1 MCGIVGYIGEKNAVP
16 ILIEG
21 LQKLEYRGYDSSGV
35 AVLSEESIEVRKH
48 KGRLSV
54 LEKHLEDES
63 PEGSLG
69 IGHTRWATHGEPSD
83 ENSHP
88 HSGGS
93 GNIAVVHNGIIENYM
108 QIKSTLTER
117 GYVFKSETDTE
128 VLAHYIDFNYTGDL
142 AETIGKILGSIRGS
156 YAFAAI
162 CKNEPDR
169 MVCVRKENPL
179 VIGAGKGENFIASD
193 IPAILSYTRDIFLP
207 DENEIAVVK
216 KDSID
221 FFDSSGKKVKKETVR
236 IDWDVS
242 AAEKD
247 GYSHF
252 MLKEIHEQPKAIR
265 DTLSSRI
272 NGEESEIKLDI
283 KLTKQELDGIDRI
296 FVVACGTAYHAG
308 VVAKYVIER
317 LTKIP
322 VETVIASEFRYLC
335 PTVNEKS
342 LTIIISQS
350 GETLDTLMALKEAR
364 GKGSRILSIVNVVG
378 STIARESHDVLY
390 TWAGP
395 EIAVAS
401 TKAYTSQLIAIY
413 ETALYMAQLKGS
425 LPPEETDRLKREL
438 LRLPELVEQVLD
450 NKKVLSD
457 FAKQNSQTEDI
468 FFLGRGL
475 DYALAMEGSLKLKE
489 ISYIRSEAYP
499 AGELKHGTIALIE
512 KGSIVFAVM
521 TQAELYEKM
530 LSNIKEVKS
539 RGAYV
544 LAIAQ
549 EGSEEV
555 ASVADQT
562 VYIPK
567 VDGMLSP
574 PVGIVP
580 MQLLAY
586 YMAVERGC
594 DVDKPRNLAKSVTVE

>member
-1 MCGIVGYIGEKNAVP
+1 MCGIIGYIGEKNAVP

-21 LQKLEYRGYDSSGV
+21 LRKLEYRGYDSSGV
-35 AVLSEESIEVRKH
+35 AVLNGGSIHIRKY

-54 LEKHLEDES
+54 LEKHLQADS
-63 PEGSLG
+63 PWGSLG

-83 ENSHP
+83 ANSHP

-93 GNIAVVHNGIIENYM
+93 GNIAVVHNGIIENHM
-108 QIKSTLTER
+108 QLKSLLLER

-128 VLAHYIDFNYTGDL
+128 VLAHYIAFNYTGDL
-142 AETIGKILGSIRGS
+142 AETVEKILGDIRGS

-162 CKNEPDR
+162 CTDEPDR

-179 VIGAGKGENFIASD
+179 IIGAGEGENFIASD
-193 IPAILSYTRDIFLP
+193 IPAILGHTRDMYLL

-216 KDSID
+216 KDGIE
-221 FFDSSGKKVKKETVR
+221 FFDRSGKKVEKAIFR

-242 AAEKD
+242 TAEKG

-272 NGEESEIKLDI
+272 NGDENEIKLDI
-283 KLTKQELDGIDRI
+283 KLTKQDLDRIDRI
-296 FVVACGTAYHAG
+296 FISACGTAYHAG
-308 VVAKYVIER
+308 IVGKYVIER

-322 VETVIASEFRYLC
+322 VETTIASEFRYMC
-335 PTVNEKS
+335 PTVNDKS

-364 GKGSRILSIVNVVG
+364 SRGSRILSIVNVVG
-378 STIARESHDVLY
+378 STIARESNDVLY

-413 ETALYMAQLKGS
+413 EIALYLAQLKGT
-425 LPPEETDRLKREL
+425 LPQEEINRLKKEI
-438 LRLPELVEQVLD
+438 LRLPELVEQVLS
-450 NKKVLSD
+450 NKQALSD
-457 FAKQNSQTEDI
+457 FAKQYSKTEDI
-468 FFLGRGL
+468 FFLGRGY
-475 DYALAMEGSLKLKE
+475 DYALALEGSLKLKE

-512 KGSIVFAVM
+512 KGTIVLAIM

-544 LAIAQ
+544 LAIAK
-549 EGSEEV
+549 EDCREA
-555 ASVADQT
+555 ASVADRV
-562 VYIPK
+562 VYIP
-567 VDGMLSP
+567 DIEGMLAP
-574 PVGIVP
+574 PVAIVP